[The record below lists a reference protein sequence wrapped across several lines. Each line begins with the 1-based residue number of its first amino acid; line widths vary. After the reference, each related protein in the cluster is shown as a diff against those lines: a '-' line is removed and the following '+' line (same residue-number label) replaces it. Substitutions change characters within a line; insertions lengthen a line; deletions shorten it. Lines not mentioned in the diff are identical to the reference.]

1 MSKKPAP
8 TLPGQSDL
16 SHLMWLYERNYQLA
30 RNLLGELDDD
40 VFEAEIQSKN
50 DDLALS
56 LTRLDKQN
64 HTEMWHLTYWFH
76 DGDQDVADPDLELR
90 LYHDTKQAECW
101 RVGQHNHL
109 DLLRHFKTDATD
121 AMEQKWQRN
130 MMLNKWLQYLLT
142 R

>member
-1 MSKKPAP
+1 MSKKNAP
-8 TLPGQSDL
+8 TLTGQSDL

-30 RNLLGELDDD
+30 RNLLGELDND

-50 DDLALS
+50 DNLALS

-130 MMLNKWLQYLLT
+130 MMLNKWLQYLLV